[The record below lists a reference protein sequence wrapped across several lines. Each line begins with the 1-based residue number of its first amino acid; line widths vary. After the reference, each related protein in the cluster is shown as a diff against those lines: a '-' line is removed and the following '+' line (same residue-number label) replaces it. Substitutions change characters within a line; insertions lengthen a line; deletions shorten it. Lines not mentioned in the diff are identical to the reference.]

1 VKVGVVQ
8 FGSTPKL
15 EISLD
20 SYKSKEELK
29 KKMKKIHYRYRDY
42 ISVIVCL
49 SGLSTSCVEDEK
61 YLTPFYIFETLSTQ
75 PWGSCVYNTLSTCV
89 CMCVGVRCV
98 MMDDFMRLN

>member
-29 KKMKKIHYRYRDY
+29 KKMKKIHYRYRD
-42 ISVIVCL
+42 
-49 SGLSTSCVEDEK
+49 
-61 YLTPFYIFETLSTQ
+61 
-75 PWGSCVYNTLSTCV
+75 
-89 CMCVGVRCV
+89 
-98 MMDDFMRLN
+98 